1 MKTLCTQLFLCFR
14 GTTLEK
20 DVSTNNRFPII
31 PTETRIKIRVEKP
44 FAAFGTASSVQVSS
58 NDSLPR
64 YSFSTTGL
72 SPITEDVDIAVQEL
86 ENIRVVPNPYYAFS
100 EYEANQLSNIVKFT
114 NLPNVCTIKILTLDG
129 KFVRQ
134 YDRSVAASDISRG
147 GVVGGDLN
155 LDNSLVWDL
164 KNFAGIPVGSGVY
177 LIHVDVPNVGQK
189 TLKSIVFLRPT
200 DVSDF

>member
-1 MKTLCTQLFLCFR
+1 MRLK
-14 GTTLEK
+14 
-20 DVSTNNRFPII
+20 
-31 PTETRIKIRVEKP
+31 
-44 FAAFGTASSVQVSS
+44 
-58 NDSLPR
+58 
-64 YSFSTTGL
+64 
-72 SPITEDVDIAVQEL
+72 EL

-114 NLPNVCTIKILTLDG
+114 NLPNICTIKILTLDG

-134 YDRSVAASDISRG
+134 YDRSVASSDISRG

-189 TLKSIVFLRPT
+189 SLKSVVFLRPT